1 MCNSQDFFEL
11 QVIETQPKLASI
23 KIGIYWLLKQEIPEW
38 VWDSDIAGSRS
49 SHWTLSGNSASLF
62 LFSVCLSG
70 CDGKHSHWQPW
81 THIVSLSHLSRKTI
95 FSKSSSRKILQRALA
110 RLVREPTIKP
120 ITVAGKRS
128 YSDELHVATCS

>member
-1 MCNSQDFFEL
+1 MCISQDFFEL

-23 KIGIYWLLKQEIPEW
+23 KIGIYWLVKQEIPEW

-70 CDGKHSHWQPW
+70 CDGKHSHWQSW

-95 FSKSSSRKILQRALA
+95 FSKSSSRKILQRALIGQ
-110 RLVREPTIKP
+110 V
-120 ITVAGKRS
+120 
-128 YSDELHVATCS
+128 